1 MLVIFALRLACG
13 LIGSMLL
20 LSPKLVNP
28 RFYRTHFLT
37 VLGLTVAA
45 AVFLHGAG
53 DIGLWLAVGGTL
65 LLAFLGSFAWS
76 LEGAPA
82 GRGFIVGTTL
92 SSAIALC
99 LASQTSAPTE
109 ELGWLLAGD
118 LSSAALLGTATSA
131 MLMGHSYLIAPSM
144 SLTPLLR
151 LLGAFF
157 AALGLRALL
166 AGVGLWSWSG
176 QHSLTAADEISLFVF
191 VRWGIGLVGPLV
203 LGIMAW
209 QTARIRSTQSATGIL
224 YVVVILTF
232 LGELISLV
240 LLHNDLLSFP
250 KGGTF
255 S

>member
-1 MLVIFALRLACG
+1 MLAIFALRLACG
-13 LIGSMLL
+13 LIGSLL
-20 LSPKLVNP
+20 LLPPKLVNP
-28 RFYRTHFLT
+28 RFYRTQFLT
-37 VLGLTVAA
+37 VLGLALTA
-45 AVFLHGAG
+45 AVFLYGAG
-53 DIGLWLAVGGTL
+53 AIGLWLAVGVTV
-65 LLAFLGSFAWS
+65 AFTFLGSLSWS

-82 GRGFIVGTTL
+82 GRVLIVGTML
-92 SSAIALC
+92 SSALALC
-99 LASQTSAPTE
+99 LASQSNAPE
-109 ELGWLLAGD
+109 ERLGWLVAGD
-118 LSSAALLGTATSA
+118 LSSAALLGTAMSA

-157 AALGLRALL
+157 AALGLRAVL
-166 AGVGLWSWSG
+166 AGIGLWSWAG
-176 QHSLTAADEISLFVF
+176 QHAFAAEEEATLFLL

-232 LGELISLV
+232 LGELISQV
-240 LLHNDLLSFP
+240 LLHNDLLYFP